1 MSDISPKHR
10 SDQPIRMLLSDVNF
24 LSVWSVGGIT
34 GVVRWFQLLAFGV
47 YIYETTGSPFL
58 VSTIPILWMLPLTL
72 FGPIIG
78 VLADQVSRKLLLVLS
93 LGGITLIQIF
103 MAIAAYHGDLSYF
116 LIAIVSFLSGI
127 FWATDM
133 PIRRR
138 LLGDLAGDKVSAAM
152 GLDSATGNATRMMGP
167 LLGGIML
174 QLMGMFGVFWLSGFL
189 YAICLLL
196 IIVSSFPQR
205 AVTTISTAF
214 YSDLSSGIKFAA
226 NDPLLRRIFLI
237 TIIFNIWGFPF
248 TSMIPVIGRD
258 ELSLT
263 PFFVGVLSSME
274 GFGALLGALFI
285 TRFAFK
291 EIFFRL
297 YLGGTIL
304 YLSGIAYLALL
315 TSVAG
320 GPDHSFYASSAALT
334 VIGTAG
340 ACFAAMQGTLT
351 YLAAP
356 PLYRSRI
363 LGVLTLCI
371 GTGPLGFF
379 NVGWMAEIF
388 GVPYALAIISFEGL
402 FALLILWAWGKHMDI
417 NRELNKR
424 LTE

>member
-1 MSDISPKHR
+1 MSDIPSKSR
-10 SDQPIRMLLSDVNF
+10 SGQPIKLLLSDVNF
-24 LSVWSVGGIT
+24 LAVWSIGGIT

-47 YIYETTGSPFL
+47 YTYETTGSPFL

-72 FGPIIG
+72 FGPIVG
-78 VLADQVSRKLLLVLS
+78 VLADQISRKLLLIS
-93 LGGITLIQIF
+93 SIGAITLIQLF
-103 MAIAAYHGDLSYF
+103 MATAAFHGDLSYL
-116 LIAIVSFLSGI
+116 LIAIVSFLSGM

-138 LLGDLAGDKVSAAM
+138 LLGDLAGDSVSAAM

-174 QLMGMFGVFWLSGFL
+174 QLVGMFGVFWLSGLL
-189 YAICLLL
+189 YAICFIL
-196 IIVSSFPQR
+196 IMISTFPQR
-205 AVTTISTAF
+205 ALTAISTAF
-214 YSDLSSGIKFAA
+214 YSDLLSGVKFAA
-226 NDPLLRRIFLI
+226 SDPLLRRIFFI

-291 EIFFRL
+291 AIFFRL

-304 YLSGIAYLALL
+304 YLTGTAYLALL
-315 TSVAG
+315 TFVAG
-320 GPDHSFYASSAALT
+320 GPNHSFYASSAALT
-334 VIGTAG
+334 IIGTAG

-356 PLYRSRI
+356 PRYRSRI

-371 GTGPLGFF
+371 GTGPIGFF
-379 NVGWMAEIF
+379 NVGLMAESF
-388 GVPYALAIISFEGL
+388 GVASALAIISLEGI
-402 FALLILWAWGKHMDI
+402 FALLILWAWGKSMDI
-417 NRELNKR
+417 NKELDKR
-424 LTE
+424 LAE